1 MTYLPTPLELE
12 DLGIDTL
19 PRLVLFSSFGLL
31 SVIKSPISPLQ
42 QFNSSVRVAI
52 NSQTQRISIIN
63 TFMYDRETFLR
74 ENGNILKAIVPFSGQ
89 NPFTDWEPVPPTDPT
104 AINVGIPSYPSYV
117 TTLEQIFVWAATQL
131 EIGYRRYLN
140 QPTAIQ
146 TQILDE
152 ALLDGNPTI
161 RITLSVD
168 YSHNLF
174 LCEYGLL
181 LGTFEPFDKDPCA
194 VGILANAIG
203 RPILFED
210 DQLLSLGLV

>member
-1 MTYLPTPLELE
+1 MTYLPTPQELE
-12 DLGIDTL
+12 DFGIDTL

-31 SVIKSPISPLQ
+31 SIIKDPDSPLT
-42 QFNSSVRVAI
+42 QFNNSVRVAI

-63 TFMYDRETFLR
+63 TFMYDRQTFLE
-74 ENGNILKAIVPFSGQ
+74 ENGNILKAILPFSGQ
-89 NPFTDWEPVPPTDPT
+89 NPFTDWQDVPPTDPT

-117 TTLEQIFVWAATQL
+117 DTLERIFVWAATQL

-140 QPTAIQ
+140 EPTAIQ

-152 ALLDGNPTI
+152 ALLQGNPTV

-194 VGILANAIG
+194 VGVVSNAIG
-203 RPILFED
+203 RPILFGNDE
-210 DQLLSLGLV
+210 LLSLGIT